1 MDAMNAILSRR
12 SIRKYTKQPIS
23 KETIRK
29 ILEAAMCAPSA
40 GNERPWHFIII
51 DDPLVLKAI
60 PTFHQHAKMLKEAS
74 VAILICS
81 DMNLEKHKGMW
92 VQDCS
97 ASTENILIA
106 VQASRLGAVW
116 LGVYPRE
123 ERISGLRIL
132 LNIPEHVMPF
142 SLVSIGYPAEQKEI
156 EDRYDSSRIHHNSW

>member
-1 MDAMNAILSRR
+1 MNAILSRR

-92 VQDCS
+92 V
-97 ASTENILIA
+97 L
-106 VQASRLGAVW
+106 
-116 LGVYPRE
+116 Y
-123 ERISGLRIL
+123 
-132 LNIPEHVMPF
+132 VM
-142 SLVSIGYPAEQKEI
+142 
-156 EDRYDSSRIHHNSW
+156 R